1 MAKQQ
6 PIERA
11 RDELFS
17 HIHRCGV
24 LKATPAD
31 QDSWM
36 TETMG
41 YLAERYP
48 DLGEKELFHLKAVGL
63 QFCKPVISRLKSEK
77 PKEEG
82 NGLDAAAPSDAVPST
97 AGSPDAASSD
107 AASSDAASP
116 DAAPQD
122 GSHTD
127 GSPQDAALPQ
137 DAAPQGIAAQDVL
150 GEPLEA

>member
-6 PIERA
+6 PIDRA

-48 DLGEKELFHLKAVGL
+48 DLGEKELFHLKKVGL
-63 QFCKPVISRLKSEK
+63 QFCKPVISRLKHER

-82 NGLDAAAPSDAVPST
+82 NGLDEAVP
-97 AGSPDAASSD
+97 
-107 AASSDAASP
+107 SDAASP
-116 DAAPQD
+116 DVALQD
-122 GSHTD
+122 G
-127 GSPQDAALPQ
+127 PNQDTV
-137 DAAPQGIAAQDVL
+137 PQGIAAQDVL
-150 GEPLEA
+150 AESLEA

>member
-24 LKATPAD
+24 LKAAPAD

-36 TETMG
+36 TETME

-48 DLGEKELFHLKAVGL
+48 DLGEKELFHLKSVGL
-63 QFCKPVISRLKSEK
+63 QFCKPVISRLKIEE
-77 PKEEG
+77 PKEEEE
-82 NGLDAAAPSDAVPST
+82 AEDAVEEVLVST
-97 AGSPDAASSD
+97 EEMVS
-107 AASSDAASP
+107 
-116 DAAPQD
+116 
-122 GSHTD
+122 TEE
-127 GSPQDAALPQ
+127 
-137 DAAPQGIAAQDVL
+137 IL
-150 GEPLEA
+150 GEPREA

>member
-24 LKATPAD
+24 LKAAPAD

-36 TETMG
+36 TETME

-48 DLGEKELFHLKAVGL
+48 DLGEKELFHLKSVGL
-63 QFCKPVISRLKSEK
+63 QFCKPVISRLKIEE
-77 PKEEG
+77 PKEEEAE
-82 NGLDAAAPSDAVPST
+82 AAVDEVLAST
-97 AGSPDAASSD
+97 EE
-107 AASSDAASP
+107 
-116 DAAPQD
+116 
-122 GSHTD
+122 
-127 GSPQDAALPQ
+127 
-137 DAAPQGIAAQDVL
+137 IL
-150 GEPLEA
+150 GEPREA